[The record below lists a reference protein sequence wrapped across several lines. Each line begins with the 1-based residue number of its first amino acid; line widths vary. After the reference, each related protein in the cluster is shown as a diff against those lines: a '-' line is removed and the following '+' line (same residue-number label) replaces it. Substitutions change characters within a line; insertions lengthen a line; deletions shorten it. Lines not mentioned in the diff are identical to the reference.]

1 MIIGYYVQLLNIIS
15 NSFRVYFMQNL
26 NNKNESDYKV
36 LEALNRNPHI
46 TQRELAKDL
55 NFSLGK
61 ANYVLESLFKR
72 GLVKIDNF
80 RKSGNKK
87 GYVYLL
93 TPKGIKEKIIIT
105 RLFLEERMQEYED
118 IKQEIRILK
127 TKVDED

>member
-1 MIIGYYVQLLNIIS
+1 
-15 NSFRVYFMQNL
+15 MQNL